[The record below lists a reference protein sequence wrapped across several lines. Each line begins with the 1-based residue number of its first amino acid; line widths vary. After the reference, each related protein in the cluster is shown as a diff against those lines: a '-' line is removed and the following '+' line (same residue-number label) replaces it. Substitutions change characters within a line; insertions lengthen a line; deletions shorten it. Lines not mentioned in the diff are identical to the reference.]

1 MYIVD
6 YILYAIKYEKYYY
19 ICVCICLCVCVG
31 GVCVYSE
38 KYLNLK
44 GRWFNRC

>member
-19 ICVCICLCVCVG
+19 ICVCICLCVCG
-31 GVCVYSE
+31 GVSVCIQKSI
-38 KYLNLK
+38 
-44 GRWFNRC
+44 